1 MSSVRMSAPMAWT
14 PVVARP
20 RMSAAR
26 AGCGAAMVARLTGP
40 GLSSP
45 GLCLCVVVRAVT
57 WLHYRDP
64 THCCPHCSGQR
75 STVPG
80 HYVTTLATAI

>member
-26 AGCGAAMVARLTGP
+26 AGCGAAMVARLTGR

-57 WLHYRDP
+57 WIHP
-64 THCCPHCSGQR
+64 VTPHTAARTALVRGARCR
-75 STVPG
+75 
-80 HYVTTLATAI
+80 VTT